1 MATGGMTIRVRMH
14 PMHADFT
21 KHVLDANKQGQVF
34 ASEKHPF
41 GLLIKNLLRPQPR
54 NPPKINYDFGSYV
67 EFILPQ
73 YDDIN
78 RDYITYISE
87 NSERII
93 ASKIRSRFNYELH
106 EFVMSMKGS
115 GLTEIRR
122 IILLF
127 CETMEI
133 KEESFKYNS
142 LEREYKRYRDRLEIV
157 KKTRKI
163 ASCLEAFLS
172 FICPLLVCF
181 AGI

>member
-1 MATGGMTIRVRMH
+1 MH

-21 KHVLDANKQGQVF
+21 RHVLEANKNGQVF

-41 GLLIKNLLRPQPR
+41 GLLIKNLLRSQPR
-54 NPPKINYDFGSYV
+54 YPTKINYDAGSYV
-67 EFILPQ
+67 EFILPA
-73 YDDIN
+73 YDDVN
-78 RDYITYISE
+78 NEFRNYISE

-127 CETMEI
+127 CETMQI
-133 KEESFKYNS
+133 DEESFKYNS
-142 LEREYKRYRDRLEIV
+142 LEREYKRYRERLEIV

-163 ASCLEAFLS
+163 ASCFEAFLS
-172 FICPLLVCF
+172 IMCPIFVCF
-181 AGI
+181 AV

>member
-21 KHVLDANKQGQVF
+21 KHVLEANKQGQVF
-34 ASEKHPF
+34 ASEKHSF
-41 GLLIKNLLRPQPR
+41 GLLIKNLLRLQPR
-54 NPPKINYDFGSYV
+54 NPPKINYDTGAYV
-67 EFILPQ
+67 EFILPN
-73 YDDIN
+73 YDDVN
-78 RDYITYISE
+78 TDHRNYISE

-93 ASKIRSRFNYELH
+93 ASKIRLRFNYELH
-106 EFVMSMKGS
+106 EFVMAMKGS
-115 GLTEIRR
+115 GLNEFRR
-122 IILLF
+122 AILLF

-163 ASCLEAFLS
+163 TSCFEAFLS
-172 FICPLLVCF
+172 FVCPLLVCF
-181 AGI
+181 TV